1 MPASRSPSMSPSGS
15 GWSVGR
21 PRERLTAGAP
31 AGLVHLAVIVGY
43 TARSVLRRC
52 FPVLFLDCNLSQMQR
67 VSVFLAA
74 ALQRTRKNTIH
85 GPCNGASHP
94 PRGLSPHQGTH
105 FSWSSPPRCFRD
117 LAAFA
122 TFFDGMASRASAR
135 DFTKPAARP
144 PSQASSAS
152 GSVARKTRHSTSPA
166 PRRAST
172 SSVASNGSA
181 KRSRDRMKSENQDDD
196 EDGDEDEGEVRAAA
210 CLCSASFNAF

>member
-1 MPASRSPSMSPSGS
+1 MQPLSDAAGVCLSSC
-15 GWSVGR
+15 SV
-21 PRERLTAGAP
+21 
-31 AGLVHLAVIVGY
+31 
-43 TARSVLRRC
+43 AR
-52 FPVLFLDCNLSQMQR
+52 
-67 VSVFLAA
+67 
-74 ALQRTRKNTIH
+74 ALGKTPFMA
-85 GPCNGASHP
+85 PCNGASHP
-94 PRGLSPHQGTH
+94 RGLSPQQGTH